1 MGTQILWDRSRE
13 DIGPESA
20 VLLLLAHF
28 SLVIWN
34 VRVLLFLAPTL
45 TSISQFPSLKTL
57 VPSGLFLPVLVPS
70 LASSVLLIVFLK
82 CQIKCSPFFS
92 KHSDALSPARAPQ

>member
-45 TSISQFPSLKTL
+45 TSISQFPSQDTSAKWPLFASFGTFSGFFSPAYCIFK
-57 VPSGLFLPVLVPS
+57 VPNKMLSLFLK
-70 LASSVLLIVFLK
+70 A
-82 CQIKCSPFFS
+82 Q
-92 KHSDALSPARAPQ
+92 